1 MYGRGNIMEK
11 VFTVLGL
18 ILAVGVA
25 YLFSDKKKEINW
37 TSVGC
42 AFVGQIVLALLLIK
56 TPLWKVVQWTGD
68 GVTWLLNQAT
78 TGIDFVFGGISDNFV
93 FFINSL
99 LPIVFIS
106 AIMGILFHFGII
118 QKFVAVVGKTVA
130 KVLRVDTL
138 VAVNGVTNMFLGQ
151 NEALF
156 VTKSYLP
163 SASDSVIFATLVGGM
178 TSISVSV
185 IGLYMSMSA
194 PIEWIIVSLPLTV
207 CSTFAITQILM
218 PTKYENVEDLVIET
232 ADKGVNWIETMMNY
246 AMTGFK
252 SVIGVTVALLVF
264 LSLMGMINNLLGL
277 FHTGLTLEGI
287 LGFLFAP
294 FAWLMGVPRAEV
306 MQVAQ
311 ILATKLVANEA
322 VAFGLP
328 QFASLSPRAIAVTTV
343 SLCGFTGIGSIGIL
357 IGGYTAVAPTRVKTV
372 AKLGVKALLTA
383 TVVTMMTGAVVSL
396 MI

>member
-1 MYGRGNIMEK
+1 MEK

-138 VAVNGVTNMFLGQ
+138 VAVNGVTNMFRMYRRARFLPGL
-151 NEALF
+151 NAGVSALH
-156 VTKSYLP
+156 
-163 SASDSVIFATLVGGM
+163 I
-178 TSISVSV
+178 
-185 IGLYMSMSA
+185 
-194 PIEWIIVSLPLTV
+194 
-207 CSTFAITQILM
+207 
-218 PTKYENVEDLVIET
+218 
-232 ADKGVNWIETMMNY
+232 
-246 AMTGFK
+246 
-252 SVIGVTVALLVF
+252 
-264 LSLMGMINNLLGL
+264 
-277 FHTGLTLEGI
+277 
-287 LGFLFAP
+287 
-294 FAWLMGVPRAEV
+294 R
-306 MQVAQ
+306 
-311 ILATKLVANEA
+311 
-322 VAFGLP
+322 
-328 QFASLSPRAIAVTTV
+328 
-343 SLCGFTGIGSIGIL
+343 
-357 IGGYTAVAPTRVKTV
+357 
-372 AKLGVKALLTA
+372 
-383 TVVTMMTGAVVSL
+383 
-396 MI
+396 

>member
-232 ADKGVNWIETMMNY
+232 TDKGVNWIETMMNY

-328 QFASLSPRAIAVTTV
+328 QFASLSPRAVAVTTV

>member
-1 MYGRGNIMEK
+1 MEK

-232 ADKGVNWIETMMNY
+232 TDKGVNWIETMMNY

>member
-56 TPLWKVVQWTGD
+56 TPLWKVVQWTGE

-78 TGIDFVFGGISDNFV
+78 TGIDFVFGGISNNFV

-328 QFASLSPRAIAVTTV
+328 QFASLSPRAVAVTTV
-343 SLCGFTGIGSIGIL
+343 ALCGFTGIGSIGIL

>member
-1 MYGRGNIMEK
+1 MEK
-11 VFTVLGL
+11 IITVFGL
-18 ILAVGVA
+18 FLAIFVA
-25 YLFSDKKKEINW
+25 YLLSDKKEEINW

-42 AFVGQIVLALLLIK
+42 AFVGQLVLGLLLIK
-56 TPLWKVVQWTGD
+56 TPLWKLVQWTGD

-78 TGIDFVFGGISDNFV
+78 AGIDFVFGGISDNFV

-106 AIMGILFHFGII
+106 AIMGILFHFGLI

-130 KVLRVDTL
+130 KLLKVDTL

-163 SASDSVIFATLVGGM
+163 SASESVIFATLVGGM

-232 ADKGVNWIETMMNY
+232 TDKGVNWIETMMNY

-264 LSLMGMINNLLGL
+264 LSLMGMVNNLLGFL
-277 FHTGLTLEGI
+277 GTGLTLEGI
-287 LGFLFAP
+287 LGYLFTP

-328 QFASLSPRAIAVTTV
+328 QFATLSANAKAMTTV
-343 SLCGFTGIGSIGIL
+343 ALCGFTGIGSIGIL

-372 AKLGVKALLTA
+372 AKLGIKALLTA

-396 MI
+396 ML

>member
-1 MYGRGNIMEK
+1 MEK
-11 VFTVLGL
+11 IITVFGL
-18 ILAVGVA
+18 FLAVFVA
-25 YLFSDKKKEINW
+25 YLFSDKKEEINW
-37 TSVGC
+37 KSVGC
-42 AFVGQIVLALLLIK
+42 AFAGQIVLALLLIK
-56 TPLWKVVQWTGD
+56 TPLWKLVQWTGA

-78 TGIDFVFGGISDNFV
+78 AGIDFVFGGISDNFV

-106 AIMGILFHFGII
+106 ALMGILFHFGLI

-130 KVLRVDTL
+130 KLLKVDAL

-185 IGLYMSMSA
+185 IGLYTSMSA

-218 PTKYENVEDLVIET
+218 PTNYENVEDLVIET
-232 ADKGVNWIETMMNY
+232 TDKGVNWIETMMNY

-252 SVIGVTVALLVF
+252 SAIGVTVALLVF
-264 LSLMGMINNLLGL
+264 LSLMGMANNLLGL
-277 FHTGLTLEGI
+277 LGTGLTLEGI
-287 LGFLFAP
+287 LGYLFMP

-328 QFASLSPRAIAVTTV
+328 QFATLSANAKAMTTV
-343 SLCGFTGIGSIGIL
+343 ALCGFTGIGSIGIL

-396 MI
+396 ML

>member
-1 MYGRGNIMEK
+1 MFSKLIT
-11 VFTVLGL
+11 VFGL
-18 ILAVGVA
+18 FLAVGVA

-42 AFVGQIVLALLLIK
+42 AFAGQIVLALLLIK
-56 TPLWKVVQWTGD
+56 TPLWKLVQWTGD

-106 AIMGILFHFGII
+106 AIMGLLFHFGLI

-130 KVLRVDTL
+130 KLLRVDTL

-163 SASDSVIFATLVGGM
+163 NASDSVIFATLVGGM

-232 ADKGVNWIETMMNY
+232 TDKGVNWIETMMNY

-264 LSLMGMINNLLGL
+264 LSLMGMVNNLLGL
-277 FHTGLTLEGI
+277 IGSGLTLEGI
-287 LGFLFAP
+287 LGFVFAP
-294 FAWLMGVPRAEV
+294 FAWLMGVPREEV

-328 QFASLSPRAIAVTTV
+328 QFASLSPKALAMTTV
-343 SLCGFTGIGSIGIL
+343 ALCGFTGIGSIGIL

-372 AKLGVKALLTA
+372 AKLGVKALITA